1 MILAIALF
9 VSLASAPPF
18 DAQAIEREARKID
31 ELLIAPCCWTQP
43 VSVHYSAASDEVKSG
58 VRRMLRE
65 GKNRQ
70 QILDAFVAEYGTRIL
85 AEPPARGL
93 HWLPW
98 VFLALGGGVTVIVIR
113 RLRSNREAIAA
124 SEPVRAAPADDQYA
138 ERLDEELRDLD

>member
-9 VSLASAPPF
+9 ASLATASLPDDTAL
-18 DAQAIEREARKID
+18 EMEARRID
-31 ELLIAPCCWTQP
+31 ALLIAPCCWTQP
-43 VSVHYSAASDEVKSG
+43 VSVHYSAASEEVKAE

-65 GKNRQ
+65 GKSRQ
-70 QILDAFVAEYGTRIL
+70 QILDAFVAQYGTRIL

-98 VFLALGGGVTVIVIR
+98 VFLALGGTLMVTVIR
-113 RLRSNREAIAA
+113 RLRTNRDTVAA
-124 SEPVRAAPADDQYA
+124 AEPAATPAAHDKYS